1 MSWIKN
7 IKVKQQTPPLKLDEG
22 TYVLEVI
29 EEPEAPINTRFG
41 ERLVYKVK
49 KEGDSEIRSL
59 FIPYREEASESS
71 AIAQLKALTE
81 KCGGTIKG
89 KKLKVVVAGKGRS
102 KRYSFS
108 IVEQVKM
115 EACPNC
121 GTAVTS
127 DAKFCKQCGAKL
139 RS

>member
-22 TYVLEVI
+22 TYILEVI

-59 FIPYREEASESS
+59 FIPYPRKL
-71 AIAQLKALTE
+71 LKAVPSLNL
-81 KCGGTIKG
+81 
-89 KKLKVVVAGKGRS
+89 KL
-102 KRYSFS
+102 
-108 IVEQVKM
+108 
-115 EACPNC
+115 
-121 GTAVTS
+121 
-127 DAKFCKQCGAKL
+127 
-139 RS
+139 